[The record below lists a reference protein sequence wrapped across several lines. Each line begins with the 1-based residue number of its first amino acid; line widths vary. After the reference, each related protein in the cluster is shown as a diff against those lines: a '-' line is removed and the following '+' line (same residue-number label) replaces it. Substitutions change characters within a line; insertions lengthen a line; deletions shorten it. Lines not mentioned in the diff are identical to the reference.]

1 MSKRSS
7 LITQITTNLAAHSNV
22 SISSDLPYDS
32 AGDPLYEKNMNVV
45 YVGEQDIAVEE
56 LYATLDQGSVLQT
69 TTTINAFLSTD
80 AKNTFSDFDT
90 IVANLLVARNVITGT
105 LETASDYETE
115 ISDDVITYTFEY
127 NFITV

>member
-32 AGDPLYEKNMNVV
+32 AGEPLYNKNMNVV
-45 YVGEQDIAVEE
+45 YVGEQELAVDE
-56 LYATLDQGSVLQT
+56 LYGTLDQNSVFQT
-69 TTTINAFLSTD
+69 TTTVPAYLSVD
-80 AKNTFSDFDT
+80 AKNTFSDLDT

-105 LETASDYETE
+105 ISSESDYETE

>member
-22 SISSDLPYDS
+22 SINSDLPYDS
-32 AGDPLYEKNMNVV
+32 AGEPLYNKNMNVV
-45 YVGEQDIAVEE
+45 YVGEQEITVDE

-69 TTTINAFLSTD
+69 TTTINAYLSVD
-80 AKNTFSDFDT
+80 AKNTFSDLDT

-105 LETASDYETE
+105 VETTSDYETE

>member
-32 AGDPLYEKNMNVV
+32 AGEPLYNKNMNVV
-45 YVGEQDIAVEE
+45 YVGEQEITVDE

-69 TTTINAFLSTD
+69 TTTVPVITLRATSKFATMVSKSLNVFFASTD
-80 AKNTFSDFDT
+80 
-90 IVANLLVARNVITGT
+90 R
-105 LETASDYETE
+105 
-115 ISDDVITYTFEY
+115 
-127 NFITV
+127 

>member
-22 SISSDLPYDS
+22 SLSSELPYDS

-45 YVGEQDIAVEE
+45 YVGEQEIAVEE

-69 TTTINAFLSTD
+69 TTTVPAYLSVD
-80 AKNTFSDFDT
+80 AKNTFSDLDT

-105 LETASDYETE
+105 ISSESDYETE

>member
-22 SISSDLPYDS
+22 TINSDLPYDS
-32 AGDPLYEKNMNVV
+32 AGEPLYNKNMNVV
-45 YVGEQDIAVEE
+45 YVGEQDINVEE
-56 LYATLDQGSVLQT
+56 LIATLDQTPVLQT
-69 TTTINAFLSTD
+69 TTTIPAYLSVD
-80 AKNTFSDFDT
+80 AKSSFGDIDT
-90 IVANLLVARNVITGT
+90 IIANLLVARNVITGT
-105 LETASDYETE
+105 VESDSSYETA

>member
-45 YVGEQDIAVEE
+45 YVGEQELAVEE
-56 LYATLDQGSVLQT
+56 LYATLDQNPVLQT
-69 TTTINAFLSTD
+69 TTTIPAYLSVD
-80 AKNTFSDFDT
+80 AKNTFSDLDT

-105 LETASDYETE
+105 VERTSDYETE

>member
-105 LETASDYETE
+105 VETASDYETE

>member
-45 YVGEQDIAVEE
+45 YVGEQEIAVEE

-69 TTTINAFLSTD
+69 TTTVPAYLSVD
-80 AKNTFSDFDT
+80 AKNTFSDLDT
-90 IVANLLVARNVITGT
+90 IVANLLVARNVVTGT
-105 LETASDYETE
+105 VETTSDYETE